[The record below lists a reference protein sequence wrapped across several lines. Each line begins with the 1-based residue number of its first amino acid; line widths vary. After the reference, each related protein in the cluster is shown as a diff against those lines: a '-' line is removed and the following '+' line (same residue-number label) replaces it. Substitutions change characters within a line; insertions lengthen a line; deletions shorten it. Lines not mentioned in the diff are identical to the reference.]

1 MLEANFPARR
11 RIGIALLLFMLC
23 AAAANAQLNSN
34 APTVTLAATLNESLT
49 VGLSGSTQTW
59 STGTGNALTAG
70 SATNAGNASIT
81 VTTSWV
87 LKNARSTVK
96 LFAFFSSTNALIGVA
111 DATQHITGSQF
122 QISVNGGGNT
132 SVTQTNAGFGA
143 ASASLLLFNQAIT
156 GANKVASR
164 ADTVTFNVD
173 LSGTPQLPADT
184 YNGTLTIQA
193 QAAP

>member
-1 MLEANFPARR
+1 MEANFPTRR
-11 RIGIALLLFMLC
+11 RVAIALVLFMLC

-49 VGLSGSTQTW
+49 VGLSASTQTW

-70 SATNAGNASIT
+70 NATNAGDASIT

-96 LFAFFSSTNALIGVA
+96 LLAFFSSTNALIGVA
-111 DATQHITGSQF
+111 DATQHITSSQF

-132 SVTQTNAGFGA
+132 SVSQTNAGFGA
-143 ASASLLLFNQAIT
+143 AGASLLLFNQAIT

-164 ADTVTFNVD
+164 ADAVTFNID